1 MKKRNINVVSRFSLF
16 KKVVLVQSEFV
27 LSKKE
32 DSNNNV
38 VFLLKESLD
47 LYESV
52 IQLERTIS

>member
-1 MKKRNINVVSRFSLF
+1 MKKGNINVVSRFSLF

-32 DSNNNV
+32 DSNNDV